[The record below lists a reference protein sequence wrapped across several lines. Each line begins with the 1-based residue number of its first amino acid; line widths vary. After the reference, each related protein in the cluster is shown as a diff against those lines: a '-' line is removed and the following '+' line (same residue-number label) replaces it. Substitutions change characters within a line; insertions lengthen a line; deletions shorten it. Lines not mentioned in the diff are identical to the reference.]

1 VPRQRTA
8 RIPLLTPSVPRS
20 EGARPKGGGRFRARA
35 VALALVLL
43 SLALLTVY
51 FRESSDGV
59 LHGAQRIA
67 VSVLTPFEVAA
78 ERIARPFR
86 DAWGWT
92 SDVLDAKEENAKL
105 RAEVEEL
112 RRRAI
117 LNATAAEE
125 NAELRGALRYV
136 SGPRFPEDF
145 RSVVTRIIV
154 QPQNVFRQEVV
165 IAAGSSN
172 GIRRDDPVVSPD
184 EGLVGTVTEVTP
196 NSAKVRLLIDQQSA
210 ASALVVETQ
219 ATGIVQRGLSEN
231 TLSLDRVAKDER
243 VEEGNTVVTAGTR
256 VEEYESLYPRGI
268 PICTVAGV
276 SQRDIDAFWTIQC
289 VPLVDF
295 DSLDEVIV
303 LVEKRRPKR

>member
-1 VPRQRTA
+1 
-8 RIPLLTPSVPRS
+8 
-20 EGARPKGGGRFRARA
+20 

-78 ERIARPFR
+78 ERVARPFR
-86 DAWGWT
+86 DAWGWA
-92 SDVLDAKEENAKL
+92 SDVLDAKEENEKL

-112 RRRAI
+112 RRQAI
-117 LNATAAEE
+117 LNATAAQE
-125 NAELRGALRYV
+125 NEELRRALGYVTGAD
-136 SGPRFPEDF
+136 FPDDF
-145 RSVVTRIIV
+145 RPVVTRIIV

-165 IAAGSSN
+165 VAAGSSD
-172 GIRRDDPVVSPD
+172 GVRREDPVVTD

-210 ASALVVETQ
+210 ASAVVVETQ
-219 ATGIVQRGLSEN
+219 AAGIVQRGLSEN
-231 TLSLDRVAKDER
+231 TLSLDRVPKDER
-243 VEEGNTVVTAGTR
+243 VEEGNTVVTAGSR

-268 PICTVAGV
+268 PICIVASV
-276 SQRDIDAFWTIQC
+276 SQRDIDAFKTIQC

-295 DSLDEVIV
+295 DSLHEVIV
-303 LVEKRRPKR
+303 LVEKRTAKR

>member
-1 VPRQRTA
+1 V
-8 RIPLLTPSVPRS
+8 V
-20 EGARPKGGGRFRARA
+20 A
-35 VALALVLL
+35 VALVLL

-78 ERIARPFR
+78 ERVARPFR
-86 DAWGWT
+86 DGWGWA
-92 SDVLDAKEENAKL
+92 SDLLDAKEENERL
-105 RAEVEEL
+105 RAEVDEL
-112 RRRAI
+112 RRQAI
-117 LNATAAEE
+117 LNETAAEE
-125 NAELRGALRYV
+125 NEELRRALGYI
-136 SGPRFPEDF
+136 SGPRFPDDF
-145 RSVVTRIIV
+145 EPVATRIIV

-165 IAAGSSN
+165 IAAGSSA
-172 GIRRDDPVVSPD
+172 GLRRDDPVVAD

-219 ATGIVQRGLSEN
+219 AAGIVQRGLSEN
-231 TLSLDRVAKDER
+231 TLSLDRVPKDER
-243 VEEGNTVVTAGTR
+243 VEAGNTVVTAGSR

-268 PICTVAGV
+268 PICIVAGV

-303 LVEKRRPKR
+303 LVEKQRPKR

>member
-1 VPRQRTA
+1 
-8 RIPLLTPSVPRS
+8 L
-20 EGARPKGGGRFRARA
+20 RARA

-92 SDVLDAKEENAKL
+92 SDVLDAKGENEKL

-112 RRRAI
+112 RRQAI
-117 LNATAAEE
+117 LNETAAAE
-125 NAELRGALRYV
+125 NEELRRALRYV
-136 SGPRFPEDF
+136 SGPRFPADF
-145 RSVVTRIIV
+145 RPVVTRIIV

-172 GIRRDDPVVSPD
+172 GIRRNDPVVTD

-219 ATGIVQRGLSEN
+219 AAGIVQRGLSEN
-231 TLSLDRVAKDER
+231 TLSLDRVPKDER

-268 PICTVAGV
+268 PICVVASV
-276 SQRDIDAFWTIQC
+276 SQRDIDAFKTIQC

-295 DSLDEVIV
+295 DSLREVIV
-303 LVEKRRPKR
+303 LVEKRKAKR